1 MIVQELRV
9 TPVAFADPPLLN
21 ADGVHQPHVL
31 RAVVELV
38 VADGRGGEVTGLGEC
53 AGHAWQL
60 DWLELVGSRLPG
72 TSVYETGE
80 LASRV
85 RELLSGHADG
95 VDYGPDAPWRRW
107 SDRTDPPESR
117 GPAPVPAPAFDIRR
131 VYAALEVAC
140 LDAQGQLA
148 GVPVVDL
155 LGGRVRDAVPY
166 SGYLFYK
173 WAGHPGAD
181 GESGADGD
189 PGADEW
195 GAALTPDGV
204 VAQAVR
210 MVDRYGFRSLKL
222 KGGVFPPE
230 EEIAALRALRAEF
243 PRHPLRLDPNA
254 AWSRQTAL
262 SVVGELADLLEYL
275 EDPVAGVEDMAE
287 VAARTTL
294 PLATNMC
301 VTSLEDVGPAVARG
315 AVRIVLG
322 DHHIWGGLR
331 ATVALGNVCRA
342 VGWGLSAHSNS
353 HLGISLAAMTHAA
366 AATASLDHAC
376 DTHYPWNAAED
387 VVVPGALSF
396 VDGSVPV
403 PQGTGLGVR
412 LDRAAL
418 DRLHARYL
426 RLGREHRD
434 DTAYL
439 RRVRP
444 GFDPTMPRW

>member
-1 MIVQELRV
+1 MIIRELRV

-60 DWLELVGSRLPG
+60 DWLELVGSRLLG
-72 TSVYETGE
+72 TSVYETGA
-80 LASRV
+80 LAGLV
-85 RELLSGHADG
+85 AELLAGRASD
-95 VDYGPDAPWRRW
+95 VDYGPDASWRRW
-107 SDRTDPPESR
+107 ADRTDPPESR
-117 GPAPVPAPAFDIRR
+117 GPAPVPAPAFDVRR

-140 LDAQGQLA
+140 LDAQGRLA
-148 GVPVVDL
+148 GISVVDL

-173 WAGHPGAD
+173 WPGHPGAD
-181 GESGADGD
+181 
-189 PGADEW
+189 ADEW

-204 VAQAVR
+204 VAQARR

-222 KGGVFPPE
+222 KGGVFPPD

-243 PRHPLRLDPNA
+243 PDHPLRLDPNGV
-254 AWSRQTAL
+254 WSLKTAL
-262 SVVGELADLLEYL
+262 VAADELADLLEYL
-275 EDPVAGVEDMAE
+275 EDPVAGVEDMA
-287 VAARTTL
+287 ALASRTSL

-301 VTSLEDVGPAVARG
+301 VTSLDDVRTAVERR

-331 ATVALGNVCRA
+331 AAVALGDVCRA
-342 VGWGLSAHSNS
+342 VGWGLSMHSNS

-366 AATASLDHAC
+366 AATAALHHAC
-376 DTHYPWNAAED
+376 DTHYPWNEADD
-387 VVVPGALSF
+387 VVVPGTLSF
-396 VDGSVPV
+396 VDGSVVV
-403 PQGTGLGVR
+403 PHGAGLGVE
-412 LDRAAL
+412 LDRAAM
-418 DRLHARYL
+418 DRLHDVYL
-426 RLGREHRD
+426 ALGREHRND
-434 DTAYL
+434 RAYL
-439 RRVRP
+439 RSVPPDFAPR
-444 GFDPTMPRW
+444 MPRR

>member
-1 MIVQELRV
+1 MIIQELRI
-9 TPVAFADPPLLN
+9 TPIAIADPPLLN

-38 VADGRGGEVTGLGEC
+38 VSDGRGGKVTGLGEC

-72 TSVYETGE
+72 TSVYETGA
-80 LASRV
+80 LALLV
-85 RELLSGHADG
+85 RELLTGRAGG
-95 VDYGPDAPWRRW
+95 VEYGPDAPWRRW
-107 SDRTDPPESR
+107 ADRADPPESR

-140 LDAQGQLA
+140 LDAQGRLA

-155 LGGRVRDAVPY
+155 LGGRVRDTVPY

-173 WAGHPGAD
+173 WAGHPG
-181 GESGADGD
+181 S
-189 PGADEW
+189 GADEW

-204 VAQAVR
+204 VAQARR
-210 MVDRYGFRSLKL
+210 MVDLYGFRSLKL
-222 KGGVFPPE
+222 KGGVFAPD

-243 PRHPLRLDPNA
+243 PDHPLRLDPNA
-254 AWSRQTAL
+254 AWTMETAL
-262 SVVGELADLLEYL
+262 AAVGELADVLEYL
-275 EDPVAGVEDMAE
+275 EDPVAGVEDMAA
-287 VAARTTL
+287 VAARTPL

-301 VTSLEDVGPAVARG
+301 VTSLESVRPAVERG

-331 ATVALGNVCRA
+331 ATVALGDVCRA
-342 VGWGLSAHSNS
+342 VGWGLSMHSNS

-366 AATASLDHAC
+366 AATAALDHAC

-387 VVVPGALSF
+387 VVVPGALPF
-396 VDGSVPV
+396 TDGSVAV
-403 PQGTGLGVR
+403 PCGPGLGVE
-412 LDRAAL
+412 LDRAAV
-418 DRLHARYL
+418 DRLHAVYL
-426 RLGREHRD
+426 ALGREHRD

-439 RRVRP
+439 RSVQP
-444 GFDPTMPRW
+444 EFDPKPPRW